1 MGVHFIDPQMRSEEG
16 GLRLTP
22 DMLGDKGGLDGFYI
36 AVLTKT

>member
-1 MGVHFIDPQMRSEEG
+1 MRSDEG

-22 DMLGDKGGLDGFYI
+22 DMLGDQGGLDGFYI